1 MKVEIFINKV
11 EMFINKK
18 GQPDWIVLV
27 CLNLP
32 LLVSVVSEE
41 PEEIK
46 EEVDKVKIKTQ

>member
-1 MKVEIFINKV
+1 MNVEIFINKQ
-11 EMFINKK
+11 

-41 PEEIK
+41 TEEIK

>member
-1 MKVEIFINKV
+1 MKVEIF
-11 EMFINKK
+11 FNKK

-41 PEEIK
+41 TEKIK

>member
-1 MKVEIFINKV
+1 MNIEI
-11 EMFINKK
+11 FINKK

-27 CLNLP
+27 CLSLP

-41 PEEIK
+41 TEEVK

>member
-1 MKVEIFINKV
+1 MTVEI
-11 EMFINKK
+11 FINKK

-27 CLNLP
+27 YLNLP

-41 PEEIK
+41 TEKIK

>member
-1 MKVEIFINKV
+1 MKV

-27 CLNLP
+27 CLNIT

-41 PEEIK
+41 TEEIK

>member
-1 MKVEIFINKV
+1 MNVEI
-11 EMFINKK
+11 FINKK

-27 CLNLP
+27 YLNLP

-41 PEEIK
+41 TEKIK

>member
-1 MKVEIFINKV
+1 MNVEI
-11 EMFINKK
+11 FINKK

-32 LLVSVVSEE
+32 LLVSAVSEE
-41 PEEIK
+41 TEKIK

>member
-1 MKVEIFINKV
+1 MNVEIF
-11 EMFINKK
+11 FNKK

-41 PEEIK
+41 TEEIK

>member
-41 PEEIK
+41 TK
-46 EEVDKVKIKTQ
+46 KADKEVDKVKIKAQ

>member
-1 MKVEIFINKV
+1 MNVEI
-11 EMFINKK
+11 FINKK

-32 LLVSVVSEE
+32 FLVSVVSEE
-41 PEEIK
+41 TEEVK

>member
-1 MKVEIFINKV
+1 MNVEI
-11 EMFINKK
+11 FINKK

-41 PEEIK
+41 TEKVK

>member
-1 MKVEIFINKV
+1 MNVEK
-11 EMFINKK
+11 FINKK
-18 GQPDWIVLV
+18 GQPDRIVLV

-41 PEEIK
+41 TEKIK

>member
-1 MKVEIFINKV
+1 MNVEIF
-11 EMFINKK
+11 FNKK
-18 GQPDWIVLV
+18 GQPDWSVLV

-41 PEEIK
+41 TEEIK

>member
-1 MKVEIFINKV
+1 MNVEI
-11 EMFINKK
+11 FINKK

-32 LLVSVVSEE
+32 LLVSVV
-41 PEEIK
+41 PEETEEVK

>member
-1 MKVEIFINKV
+1 MNVEIF
-11 EMFINKK
+11 FNKK

-41 PEEIK
+41 TEKIK